1 MFPRA
6 LASSSALL
14 SPSSERVIERRHLR
28 GCGRRERCSENN
40 ARTGTFCRAKPAK
53 SDKNTKK
60 KKSAAVSPGT
70 KKHDETN
77 AMSTV
82 SLSPSSSED
91 VKAASTAKSATSWFE
106 GLEAAADKKAET
118 MRTRAQFY
126 AEESAN
132 SNSFKAYF
140 EWDET
145 REEEEKEMKNGRMV
159 KFGEEVD
166 EDEDED
172 EDADGESSS
181 WGEFVASD
189 DVDDDEDDEDFEAIE
204 YDDDDINVFTPGG
217 KMYQLGAEFEDD
229 YDFEKEQMKKLE
241 RGKGMPSEMR
251 YFDTAKIYVKSGNGG
266 NGVIAFRR
274 EKFVPNGGPSGGNG
288 GIGGD
293 VAFTADEN
301 MHSLQMFRKKVHHRA
316 KNGKHGGGSKCNG
329 ANGEHLEIKVPA
341 GTIVRDSQTR
351 EVLCELLKHGETKT
365 IIVGGRG
372 GRGNASFKTSKN
384 KVPMLAELGEEGLEK
399 WIELEL
405 KLVADVGVIGAPNA
419 GKSSLLAAVSA
430 ARPKIADYPF
440 TTIVPNLG
448 LVERDYTRMVFAD
461 VPGLLEGA
469 SEGLGLG
476 FEFLRHAE
484 RTRLLLHVVDCSE
497 EDCLHAHDAIVSELM
512 LFDETMLDKPRLVA
526 LNKIDVSEQARA
538 NAKKLKETLKL
549 EGVECFEI
557 SAVSKEGVDELMSK
571 VAETH
576 KALGPRRLESEE
588 SLAIEE
594 SRAKRAADG
603 ARIEDFTVEDTP
615 YAFVVKGTAV
625 ERFCQMT
632 NWDYFESYKRFARVL
647 KMSGIEK
654 ALTEAGAGEG
664 DRILVGKFE
673 FAWSS
678 DQREKTLYTTWKERR
693 DEKPGRQQGSR
704 HWPHAG

>member
-1 MFPRA
+1 MRA
-6 LASSSALL
+6 SFLLSTLSPASHHRTSSSSRCC
-14 SPSSERVIERRHLR
+14 SPVL
-28 GCGRRERCSENN
+28 
-40 ARTGTFCRAKPAK
+40 CRAKPSLSPIK
-53 SDKNTKK
+53 DDKEKK
-60 KKSAAVSPGT
+60 KKKKLKNSSPAAA
-70 KKHDETN
+70 KKVMESKSSSSSENDVE
-77 AMSTV
+77 A
-82 SLSPSSSED
+82 PSSSSS
-91 VKAASTAKSATSWFE
+91 KAATTNWFE
-106 GLEAAADKKAET
+106 GLEAAADKKSET

-126 AEESAN
+126 AEESN
-132 SNSFKAYF
+132 NNSFKQYF

-145 REEEEKEMKNGRMV
+145 REEEEKEMKNGGRMV
-159 KFGEEVD
+159 KFGEEI
-166 EDEDED
+166 EDEED
-172 EDADGESSS
+172 GSTNASSS
-181 WGEFVASD
+181 WGEFVSSD
-189 DVDDDEDDEDFEAIE
+189 DAEEESFDEDDAIE
-204 YDDDDINVFTPGG
+204 YDDSDDEDDINVFTPGG

-229 YDFEKEQMKKLE
+229 YDYEKEKMKKLE

-288 GIGGD
+288 GIGG
-293 VAFTADEN
+293 AGLFSADEN

-329 ANGEHLEIKVPA
+329 ANGYHLEIKVPA

-351 EVLCELLKHGETKT
+351 EVLCELLEHEETKT
-365 IIVGGRG
+365 IIAGGRG

-526 LNKIDVSEQARA
+526 LNKIDVSDQART

-576 KALGPRRLESEE
+576 KMLGPRRLESEE
-588 SLAIEE
+588 SLEIEQ

-615 YAFVVKGTAV
+615 YAFVVRGTAV

-654 ALTEAGAGEG
+654 ALKEAGASEG

-673 FAWSS
+673 FAWSN
-678 DQREKTLYTTWKERR
+678 DHREKTLYTTWKERR
-693 DEKPGRQQGSR
+693 DEKPGTQQGSR
-704 HWPHAG
+704 HWPHAM

>member
-1 MFPRA
+1 MRA
-6 LASSSALL
+6 SFLLSTLSPASRYRTSSSSRCC
-14 SPSSERVIERRHLR
+14 SPVL
-28 GCGRRERCSENN
+28 
-40 ARTGTFCRAKPAK
+40 CRAKPSLSPIK
-53 SDKNTKK
+53 DDKEKK
-60 KKSAAVSPGT
+60 KKKKLKNSSPAAA
-70 KKHDETN
+70 KKVMESKSSSSSSENDVE
-77 AMSTV
+77 A
-82 SLSPSSSED
+82 PSSSSS
-91 VKAASTAKSATSWFE
+91 KAATTNWFE
-106 GLEAAADKKAET
+106 GLEAAADKKSET

-126 AEESAN
+126 AEESN
-132 SNSFKAYF
+132 NNSFKQYF

-145 REEEEKEMKNGRMV
+145 REEEEKEMKNGGRMV
-159 KFGEEVD
+159 KFGEEI
-166 EDEDED
+166 EDEED
-172 EDADGESSS
+172 GSTNASSS
-181 WGEFVASD
+181 WGEFVSSD
-189 DVDDDEDDEDFEAIE
+189 DVEEESFDEDDAIE
-204 YDDDDINVFTPGG
+204 YDDSDDEDDINVFTPGG

-229 YDFEKEQMKKLE
+229 YDYEKEKMKKLE

-293 VAFTADEN
+293 IAFTADEN

-329 ANGEHLEIKVPA
+329 ANGYHLEIKVPA

-351 EVLCELLKHGETKT
+351 EVLCELLEHEETKT
-365 IIVGGRG
+365 IIAGGRG

-526 LNKIDVSEQARA
+526 LNKIDVSDQART
-538 NAKKLKETLKL
+538 NARKLKETLKL

-576 KALGPRRLESEE
+576 KVLGPRRLESEE
-588 SLAIEE
+588 SLEIEQ

-615 YAFVVKGTAV
+615 YAFVVRGTAV

-654 ALTEAGAGEG
+654 ALKEAGASEG

-673 FAWSS
+673 FAWSN
-678 DQREKTLYTTWKERR
+678 DHREKTLYTTWKERR
-693 DEKPGRQQGSR
+693 DEKPGTQQGSR
-704 HWPHAG
+704 HWPHAM

>member
-1 MFPRA
+1 MRA
-6 LASSSALL
+6 SFLLSTLSPASRYRTSSSSRCC
-14 SPSSERVIERRHLR
+14 SPVL
-28 GCGRRERCSENN
+28 
-40 ARTGTFCRAKPAK
+40 CRAKPSLSPIK
-53 SDKNTKK
+53 DDKEKK
-60 KKSAAVSPGT
+60 KKKKLKNSSPAAA
-70 KKHDETN
+70 KKVMESKSSSSSSENDVE
-77 AMSTV
+77 A
-82 SLSPSSSED
+82 PSSSSS
-91 VKAASTAKSATSWFE
+91 KAATTNWFE
-106 GLEAAADKKAET
+106 GLEAAADKKSET

-126 AEESAN
+126 AEESN
-132 SNSFKAYF
+132 NNSFKQYF

-145 REEEEKEMKNGRMV
+145 REEEEKEMKNGGRMV
-159 KFGEEVD
+159 KFGEEI
-166 EDEDED
+166 EDEED
-172 EDADGESSS
+172 GSTNASSS
-181 WGEFVASD
+181 WGEFVSSD
-189 DVDDDEDDEDFEAIE
+189 DVEEESFDEDDAIE
-204 YDDDDINVFTPGG
+204 YDDSDDEDDINVFTPGG

-229 YDFEKEQMKKLE
+229 YDYEKEKMKKLE

-288 GIGGD
+288 GIGVD
-293 VAFTADEN
+293 VSFTADEN

-329 ANGEHLEIKVPA
+329 ANGYHLEIKVPA

-351 EVLCELLKHGETKT
+351 EVLCELLEHEETKT
-365 IIVGGRG
+365 IIAGGRG

-526 LNKIDVSEQARA
+526 LNKIDVSDQART
-538 NAKKLKETLKL
+538 NARKLKETLKL

-576 KALGPRRLESEE
+576 KMLGPRRLESEE
-588 SLAIEE
+588 SLEIEQ

-615 YAFVVKGTAV
+615 YAFVVRGTAV

-654 ALTEAGAGEG
+654 ALKEAGASEG

-673 FAWSS
+673 FAWSN
-678 DQREKTLYTTWKERR
+678 DHREKTLYTTWKERR
-693 DEKPGRQQGSR
+693 DEKPGTQQGSR
-704 HWPHAG
+704 HWPHAM

>member
-1 MFPRA
+1 MRASSLLSSSGHITA
-6 LASSSALL
+6 LAVPSRASARRRRIVRSSATTRGGKAPSDDTKRRSRKKKNTSGTPSQSPPAAVMASRKKSSSR
-14 SPSSERVIERRHLR
+14 SSSE
-28 GCGRRERCSENN
+28 G
-40 ARTGTFCRAKPAK
+40 
-53 SDKNTKK
+53 
-60 KKSAAVSPGT
+60 AA
-70 KKHDETN
+70 
-77 AMSTV
+77 
-82 SLSPSSSED
+82 PSSSG
-91 VKAASTAKSATSWFE
+91 STNWFE
-106 GLEAAADKKAET
+106 GLEAAADEKAET

-126 AEESAN
+126 AEESAK
-132 SNSFKAYF
+132 SRTFQAYF

-145 REEEEKEMKNGRMV
+145 REEEEKEVKNGRMV
-159 KFGEEVD
+159 KFGEDIDDVIDND
-166 EDEDED
+166 EESSSSSS
-172 EDADGESSS
+172 SSS
-181 WGEFVASD
+181 WGEFVAHD
-189 DVDDDEDDEDFEAIE
+189 DDDDDDDEESFDEDVE

-229 YDFEKEQMKKLE
+229 YDYEKERMKKLG
-241 RGKGMPSEMR
+241 RDKGMPSEMR

-301 MHSLQMFRKKVHHRA
+301 MHSLQIFRKKVHHRA
-316 KNGKHGGGSKCNG
+316 KSGKHGGGSKCNG
-329 ANGEHLEIKVPA
+329 ANGDHLEINVPT

-351 EVLCELLKHGETKT
+351 EILCELLRHGESKT
-365 IIVGGRG
+365 IIAGGRG

-384 KVPMLAELGEEGLEK
+384 KVPMLAELGEEGQEM

-484 RTRLLLHVVDCSE
+484 RTRLLLQVVDCSDN
-497 EDCLHAHDAIVSELM
+497 DCLHAHDAIVSELV
-512 LFDETMLDKPRLVA
+512 LFDEAMLDKPRLVA
-526 LNKIDVSEQARA
+526 LNKIDVSEEARA

-549 EGVECFEI
+549 EGIDCFEI
-557 SAVSKEGVDELMSK
+557 SAVSKEGLDELMSK

-576 KALGPRRLESEE
+576 KALGPRQLESEE
-588 SLAIEE
+588 SIEIE
-594 SRAKRAADG
+594 TSRAKRAADG
-603 ARIEDFTVEDTP
+603 ARIEDFTIEDTP
-615 YAFVVKGTAV
+615 YAFIVKGTAV

-654 ALTEAGAGEG
+654 ALKEAGAGDG

-673 FAWSS
+673 FAWSN
-678 DQREKTLYTTWKERR
+678 DHREKTLYTTWKERR
-693 DEKPGRQQGSR
+693 DEKPGTQQGSR
-704 HWPHAG
+704 H

>member
-1 MFPRA
+1 MRA
-6 LASSSALL
+6 SFLLSTLSPASHHRTSSSSRCC
-14 SPSSERVIERRHLR
+14 SPVL
-28 GCGRRERCSENN
+28 
-40 ARTGTFCRAKPAK
+40 CRAKPSLSPIK
-53 SDKNTKK
+53 DDKEKK
-60 KKSAAVSPGT
+60 KKKKLKNSSPAAA
-70 KKHDETN
+70 KKVMESKSSSSSSENDVE
-77 AMSTV
+77 A
-82 SLSPSSSED
+82 PSSSSS
-91 VKAASTAKSATSWFE
+91 KAATTNWFE
-106 GLEAAADKKAET
+106 GLEAAADKKSET

-126 AEESAN
+126 AEESN
-132 SNSFKAYF
+132 NNSFKQYF

-145 REEEEKEMKNGRMV
+145 REEEEKEMKNGGRMV
-159 KFGEEVD
+159 KFGEEI
-166 EDEDED
+166 EDEED
-172 EDADGESSS
+172 GSTNASSS
-181 WGEFVASD
+181 WGEFVSSD
-189 DVDDDEDDEDFEAIE
+189 DVEEESFDEDDAIE
-204 YDDDDINVFTPGG
+204 YDDSDDEDDINVFTPGG

-229 YDFEKEQMKKLE
+229 YDYEKEKMKKLE

-293 VAFTADEN
+293 VSFTADEN

-329 ANGEHLEIKVPA
+329 ANGYHLEIKVPA

-351 EVLCELLKHGETKT
+351 EVLCELLEHEETKT
-365 IIVGGRG
+365 IIAGGRG

-526 LNKIDVSEQARA
+526 LNKIDVSDQARM
-538 NAKKLKETLKL
+538 NARKLKETLKL

-576 KALGPRRLESEE
+576 KMLGPRRLESEE
-588 SLAIEE
+588 SLEIEQ

-615 YAFVVKGTAV
+615 YAFVVRGTAV

-654 ALTEAGAGEG
+654 ALKEAGASEG

-673 FAWSS
+673 FAWSN
-678 DQREKTLYTTWKERR
+678 DHREKTLYTTWKERR
-693 DEKPGRQQGSR
+693 DEKPGTQQGSR
-704 HWPHAG
+704 HWPHAM

>member
-1 MFPRA
+1 MRASSLLSSSGRITA
-6 LASSSALL
+6 LAVPSRTGAICRRRDVRSSSATARRGKA
-14 SPSSERVIERRHLR
+14 SSDD
-28 GCGRRERCSENN
+28 
-40 ARTGTFCRAKPAK
+40 A
-53 SDKNTKK
+53 KK
-60 KKSAAVSPGT
+60 KKKKKKNTSGTLPAAVMASR
-70 KKHDETN
+70 KKSSSRSSSSEN
-77 AMSTV
+77 AAAA
-82 SLSPSSSED
+82 PSSSG
-91 VKAASTAKSATSWFE
+91 STTNWFE
-106 GLEAAADKKAET
+106 GLEAAADEKAET

-126 AEESAN
+126 AEESAK
-132 SNSFKAYF
+132 SRTFQAYF

-145 REEEEKEMKNGRMV
+145 REEEEKEVKNGRMV
-159 KFGEEVD
+159 KFGEDIDDVVDND
-166 EDEDED
+166 EDSSSSSSSS
-172 EDADGESSS
+172 SSS
-181 WGEFVASD
+181 WGEFVAHD
-189 DVDDDEDDEDFEAIE
+189 DDDDDDDDEESFDEDVE

-229 YDFEKEQMKKLE
+229 YDYEKERMKKLG
-241 RGKGMPSEMR
+241 RVKGMPSEMR

-301 MHSLQMFRKKVHHRA
+301 MHSLQIFRKKVHHRA
-316 KNGKHGGGSKCNG
+316 KGGKHGAGSKCNG
-329 ANGEHLEIKVPA
+329 ANGDHLEINVPA

-351 EVLCELLKHGETKT
+351 EILCELLRHGESKT
-365 IIVGGRG
+365 IIAGGRG

-384 KVPMLAELGEEGLEK
+384 KVPMLAELGEEGQEM

-484 RTRLLLHVVDCSE
+484 RTRLLLHVVDCSDK
-497 EDCLHAHDAIVSELM
+497 DCLHAHDAIVSELV
-512 LFDETMLDKPRLVA
+512 LFDEAMLDKPRLVA
-526 LNKIDVSEQARA
+526 LNKIDVSEEARA

-549 EGVECFEI
+549 EGIDCFEI

-576 KALGPRRLESEE
+576 KALGPRQLESEE
-588 SLAIEE
+588 SIEIE
-594 SRAKRAADG
+594 TSRAKRAADG
-603 ARIEDFTVEDTP
+603 ARIEDFTIEDTP
-615 YAFVVKGTAV
+615 YAFIVKGTAV

-654 ALTEAGAGEG
+654 ALKEAGAGDG

-673 FAWSS
+673 FAWSN
-678 DQREKTLYTTWKERR
+678 DHREKTLYTTWKERR
-693 DEKPGRQQGSR
+693 DEKPGTQQGSR
-704 HWPHAG
+704 HWPHAM